1 MVRITLRLGQWRGW
15 ARQMAMASYDAADWF
30 CDEALVQDPFPYYEY
45 LRAKGPV
52 VRAPHHG
59 VVVVTGYQEGLAVYR
74 DDVHFSSINA
84 PSGPIPPLPFT
95 PDPYDIGPQ
104 IEQHRDQIIYSDW
117 LVTRDRPAHT
127 AYRSLLMGII
137 TPPRLKKNEEFMW
150 RLADRQIGDC
160 MGAEGFEVV
169 AALARPFTVLVV
181 ADLLGVP
188 EEDHKEFC
196 ENFRPVP
203 AQIGATQQP
212 LEHDPLAFLGRYFTR
227 YMEDRR
233 QLSPRADGLSQL
245 AHAKFPDGTT
255 PALSDVVNIA
265 AFLFTAGQDTSA
277 RLIAAALRFLGE
289 RPELQQRLRRQ
300 RDLIPNFLEE
310 VLRVEPPV
318 KCNFRVAR
326 VPVKV
331 GDLDVAPGTTVML
344 LLGAINRDPR
354 RFERPAEL
362 LPDRANAREHLSF
375 SRGIHACAGA
385 PLARA
390 EGFICLQRFFD
401 HTDDFRVCEAKH
413 GPEGQRR
420 YSYEPTYLLRGL
432 QELHLDIK
440 PRTGVVPSSRA
451 V

>member
-1 MVRITLRLGQWRGW
+1 MTG
-15 ARQMAMASYDAADWF
+15 YEAADWF
-30 CDEALVQDPFPYYEY
+30 TDQRLVEDPFPYYEY
-45 LRAKGPV
+45 LRNRGPV
-52 VRAPHHG
+52 VREPYHG
-59 VVVVTGYQEGLAVYR
+59 VVVVTGYPEALAVYR
-74 DDVHFSSINA
+74 DDAHFSSINA

-104 IEQHRDQIIYSDW
+104 IEQYREQIIYSDW

-127 AYRSLLMGII
+127 AYKSLLMGII

-150 RLADRQIGDC
+150 HLADRHIGEC
-160 MGAEGFEVV
+160 VGRSGFEVV
-169 AALARPFTVLVV
+169 SDLARPFTVLVV

-203 AQIGATQQP
+203 AQITGARQLEHNP
-212 LEHDPLAFLGRYFTR
+212 LEFLGRYFTR
-227 YMEDRR
+227 YIEERR
-233 QLSPRADGLSQL
+233 RNPRSDGLSQL
-245 AHAKFPDGTT
+245 AHAKFPDGST
-255 PALSDVVNIA
+255 PVLTDVVNIA
-265 AFLFTAGQDTSA
+265 EFLFTAGQDTSA

-289 RPELQQRLRRQ
+289 RPELQQRLRRE

-310 VLRVEPPV
+310 VLRIEPPV

-354 RFERPAEL
+354 RFEQPAEL
-362 LPDRANAREHLSF
+362 LPDRANARDHLSF
-375 SRGIHACAGA
+375 SRGIHSCVGA

-390 EGFICLQRFFD
+390 EGFICLQRIFD
-401 HTDDFRVCEAKH
+401 QTDDFCVSEARH
-413 GPEGQRR
+413 GPAGERR
-420 YSYEPTYLLRGL
+420 YAYEPTYLLRGIR
-432 QELHLDIK
+432 ELHLDTNTK
-440 PRTGVVPSSRA
+440 
-451 V
+451 

>member
-1 MVRITLRLGQWRGW
+1 MTR
-15 ARQMAMASYDAADWF
+15 YEAADWF
-30 CDEALVQDPFPYYEY
+30 TDQTLVEDPFPYYEC

-52 VRAPHHG
+52 VREPHHG
-59 VVVVTGYQEGLAVYR
+59 VVVVTGYAEALAVYH
-74 DDVHFSSINA
+74 DDKHFSSINA

-95 PDPYDIGPQ
+95 PDPHDIGPQ
-104 IEQHRDQIIYSDW
+104 IAQYRDQIIYSDW
-117 LVTRDRPAHT
+117 LVTRDRPEHT

-150 RLADRQIGDC
+150 RLADRQIGEFI
-160 MGAEGFEVV
+160 GRTHFEVV
-169 AALARPFTVLVV
+169 SDLARPFTVLVV

-196 ENFRPVP
+196 ESFRPVP
-203 AQIGATQQP
+203 AQIGAIQQQ
-212 LEHDPLAFLGRYFTR
+212 LEHNPLAFLERYFTR
-227 YMEDRR
+227 YIEDRR
-233 QLSPRADGLSQL
+233 RLEPRNDVLSQL
-245 AHAKFPDGTT
+245 AHARFPDGTT
-255 PALSDVVNIA
+255 PALADVVNIA

-289 RPELQQRLRRQ
+289 RPELQQQLRRQ

-331 GDLDVAPGTTVML
+331 GDLEVAPGTTVML

-362 LPDRANAREHLSF
+362 LAERANARDHLSF
-375 SRGIHACAGA
+375 SRGIHSCAGA

-390 EGFICLQRFFD
+390 EGFICLQRIFD
-401 HTDDFRVCEAKH
+401 HTEEFHVCDAKH
-413 GPEGQRR
+413 GPAGERR
-420 YSYEPTYLLRGL
+420 YSYEPTYLLRGM
-432 QELHLDIK
+432 QELHLDFQR
-440 PRTGVVPSSRA
+440 RTDVVPSPRA
-451 V
+451 A

>member
-1 MVRITLRLGQWRGW
+1 MTSD
-15 ARQMAMASYDAADWF
+15 AAADWF
-30 CDEALVQDPFPYYEY
+30 ADQALVEDPVPYYEY

-52 VRAPHHG
+52 VCEPHHR
-59 VVVVTGYQEGLAVYR
+59 VVVVTGYQEALAVYR
-74 DDVHFSSINA
+74 DDERFSSINA

-104 IEQHRDQIIYSDW
+104 IEQYRDQIIYSDW

-127 AYRSLLMGII
+127 AYRSLLMGIV
-137 TPPRLKKNEEFMW
+137 TPARLKKNEEFMW
-150 RLADRQIGDC
+150 CLADRQIREL
-160 MGAEGFEVV
+160 MGGKGFEVV
-169 AALARPFTVLVV
+169 SALARPFTVLVV

-203 AQIGATQQP
+203 AQIAATQQA
-212 LEHDPLAFLGRYFTR
+212 LERNPLAFLGRYFTK
-227 YMEDRR
+227 YIEDRR
-233 QLSPRADGLSQL
+233 QINPRDDGLSRL
-245 AHAKFPDGTT
+245 AHARFPDGTT
-255 PALSDVVNIA
+255 PALTDVVNIA
-265 AFLFTAGQDTSA
+265 EFLFTAGQDTSA
-277 RLIAAALRFLGE
+277 RLITAALRFLGE
-289 RPELQQRLRRQ
+289 CPELQQRLRRQ

-310 VLRVEPPV
+310 VLRLEPPV

-362 LPDRANAREHLSF
+362 LADRANAREHLSF
-375 SRGIHACAGA
+375 SRGIHSCVGA

-390 EGFICLQRFFD
+390 EGFICLQRLFD
-401 HTDDFRVCEAKH
+401 HTEDFRVSEAKH
-413 GPEGQRR
+413 GPAGERR
-420 YSYEPTYLLRGL
+420 YSYEPTYLLRGMR
-432 QELHLDIK
+432 ELHLDIQ
-440 PRTGVVPSSRA
+440 PRSGVVPSPRA
-451 V
+451 A

>member
-1 MVRITLRLGQWRGW
+1 
-15 ARQMAMASYDAADWF
+15 
-30 CDEALVQDPFPYYEY
+30 
-45 LRAKGPV
+45 
-52 VRAPHHG
+52 
-59 VVVVTGYQEGLAVYR
+59 VVVVTGYREALAVYR
-74 DDVHFSSINA
+74 DDEHFSSINS

-104 IEQHRDQIIYSDW
+104 IEQYRDKIVYSDW

-150 RLADRQIGDC
+150 RLADRQIGEFLDR
-160 MGAEGFEVV
+160 GSVEVISD
-169 AALARPFTVLVV
+169 LARPFTVMVV

-203 AQIGATQQP
+203 AQIGGSKELEHNP
-212 LEHDPLAFLGRYFTR
+212 LEFLGQYFTR
-227 YMEDRR
+227 YIEERR
-233 QLSPRADGLSQL
+233 RNPRQDGLSQL

-255 PALSDVVNIA
+255 PTFKDVVTIA
-265 AFLFTAGQDTSA
+265 EFLFTAGQDTSA
-277 RLIAAALRFLGE
+277 RLITAALRFLGE
-289 RPELQQRLRRQ
+289 RPELQQLLRRQ

-326 VPVKV
+326 VPVRV

-344 LLGAINRDPR
+344 LLGAINRDPQH
-354 RFERPAEL
+354 FEQPTEL
-362 LPDRANAREHLSF
+362 LPNRANARDHLSF
-375 SRGIHACAGA
+375 SRGIHSCAGA

-390 EGFICLQRFFD
+390 EGFICLQRLFD
-401 HTDDFRVCEAKH
+401 LTDELRVCEAKH
-413 GPEGQRR
+413 GPAGARR
-420 YSYEPTYLLRGL
+420 YAYEPTYLLRGL
-432 QELHLDIK
+432 QELHLNIT
-440 PRTGVVPSSRA
+440 PRTGAASSPCA
-451 V
+451 A